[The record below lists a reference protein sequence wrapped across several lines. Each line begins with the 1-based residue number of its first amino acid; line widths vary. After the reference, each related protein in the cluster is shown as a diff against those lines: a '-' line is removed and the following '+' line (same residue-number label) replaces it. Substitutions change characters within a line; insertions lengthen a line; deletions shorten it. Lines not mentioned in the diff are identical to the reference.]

1 MFMIRHIF
9 YFIFIYLNGNLARF
23 LTMVSP
29 NGPFASKNFFR
40 QKNYQLLVQIGL
52 ALRRLVQISAGWCSL
67 KGHSQLCDPADLDT
81 TFVSFEKSIPQP
93 EIK

>member
-29 NGPFASKNFFR
+29 NWPFASKNFFSA
-40 QKNYQLLVQIGL
+40 KKLSIVGADWFSSAHIG
-52 ALRRLVQISAGWCSL
+52 
-67 KGHSQLCDPADLDT
+67 AD
-81 TFVSFEKSIPQP
+81 
-93 EIK
+93 